1 MSQIEPYI
9 PQGGLARDA
18 RRTARTVSRYQGQ
31 GQTAVAALDVAT
43 DTALAKV
50 DNATAATGHAMGAVV
65 RVAQAQ
71 KQLELMAPE
80 ASGRL
85 NLIADDHA
93 MSVVEILADHRRAM
107 RRW

>member
-1 MSQIEPYI
+1 MTQIEPYI
-9 PQGGLARDA
+9 PQGGLTRDA
-18 RRTARTVSRYQGQ
+18 RRTARTVSRYQAQ
-31 GQTAVAALDVAT
+31 GQTAVAAVDVAT
-43 DTALAKV
+43 DIALAKI
-50 DNATAATGHAMGAVV
+50 DNTTAATGHAMGAVV

-85 NLIADDHA
+85 NLLADDHA
-93 MSVVEILADHRRAM
+93 LSVVEVLADHRRAM